1 MKRFR
6 VPWWLI
12 FIFFFLSAWL
22 LAGLVTPMKTNHSY
36 VVKNGLSNGI
46 KECIVRNFE
55 NLPTRFTDISS
66 FKQTYSK
73 FKIKSIDKNSCFK
86 VKASPLDKKET
97 WFEIELNRETG
108 EISKKCGDSSKLGCE
123 EGNTW

>member
-1 MKRFR
+1 MKKFR

-22 LAGLVTPMKTNHSY
+22 LAGLVTPMKTNHSSL
-36 VVKNGLSNGI
+36 VKNVLSNGI

-73 FKIKSIDKNSCFK
+73 FKIKSIDDNSCFK
-86 VKASPLDKKET
+86 AKASPLDQKET
-97 WFEIELNRETG
+97 WFEIELDQLTG
-108 EISKKCGDSSKLGCE
+108 GVLKTCGDSSKKGCNK
-123 EGNTW
+123 GNIW